1 MESDPFDMV
10 QEILNSDH
18 YTSGEKECVKF
29 HLGML
34 DGFSENLWE
43 AIVQANDENLARV
56 AKGFPEEIAAFHSWK
71 RGDLCRRLRDDGL
84 NI

>member
-1 MESDPFDMV
+1 MEADEMESDPFDMV

-29 HLGML
+29 HLGRL

-43 AIVQANDENLARV
+43 AIVQANDENLARMEKDFPKRSQHFTPGREESCV
-56 AKGFPEEIAAFHSWK
+56 AG
-71 RGDLCRRLRDDGL
+71 
-84 NI
+84 